1 MDPSS
6 IVGNLSMVRSHFELF
21 VFLFFGLP
29 ALSFLAM
36 KFWIASRSARAQR
49 VTNWFVPT
57 DLESE
62 SARTHYSMQQQSVA
76 FAHQLHRNSRHAVA
90 VRKSSSRRSA

>member
-6 IVGNLSMVRSHFELF
+6 IGANLSILRDHFAPF
-21 VFLFFGLP
+21 VVLLFGLP
-29 ALSFLAM
+29 ALTFLAM
-36 KFWIASRSARAQR
+36 RFWIAGRSAKAQR
-49 VTNWFVPT
+49 TTNWFVPT

-62 SARTHYSMQQQSVA
+62 SARLHLSM
-76 FAHQLHRNSRHAVA
+76 QLHRNSRHAVA